1 MYDAVPF
8 QVRCTWQI
16 AVCLCRNT
24 KVRCLQFNGNL
35 YCSPECLRMATK
47 EEDDKVVLAHTL
59 VESTCLKA
67 PSTLSLWSAPLLFHV
82 SIVARM
88 YRPDARMLQK

>member
-24 KVRCLQFNGNL
+24 KVRCLQFNGSL

-47 EEDDKVVLAHTL
+47 EEDDKVVR
-59 VESTCLKA
+59 
-67 PSTLSLWSAPLLFHV
+67 LSV
-82 SIVARM
+82 TR
-88 YRPDARMLQK
+88 LQRAYILRRSKVFI